1 MKYANGIG
9 TGKNAHALRRSADA
23 MEGSLKRWELNAK
36 ISVYAISIIISC
48 QNGQLR
54 KKPYLHKGAEDLT
67 NLAYSCDTA
76 LCSEVFSGFQN
87 SNSAAGLIS
96 HKDRAEH

>member
-1 MKYANGIG
+1 
-9 TGKNAHALRRSADA
+9 
-23 MEGSLKRWELNAK
+23 MEFPFLL
-36 ISVYAISIIISC
+36 
-48 QNGQLR
+48 
-54 KKPYLHKGAEDLT
+54 KPYLHKGAEDLT

-96 HKDRAEH
+96 HKDRAELKLNANRFR